1 MRNDEQLMPTPW
13 DKNVFGID
21 TYELKSVFT
30 DVLERIKKMKGH
42 FTVKVDPLSC
52 KKKLQEAGFY
62 YCDTLIEPYCDSKGF
77 KDFYHESARLSY
89 DINIEDLMK
98 ISDGAFSHGRFHR
111 DFNLDKK
118 LADSRYNNWLREFYD
133 LKKIIALM
141 YEDDL
146 AGFWCVNEGK
156 VPLHALSVKYR
167 GKGLAKYFWSAGCR
181 ELFSKGFKEISSSI
195 SASNLA
201 VLNLYASLGFKF
213 RNPLDIY
220 HKFNP

>member
-1 MRNDEQLMPTPW
+1 MLNDEQIILIPW
-13 DKNVFGID
+13 DKKAFGTDI
-21 TYELKSVFT
+21 YELKNISSGA
-30 DVLERIKKMKGH
+30 LEQIKNMKGH

-52 KKKLQEAGFY
+52 KKKLHEAGFY
-62 YCDTLIEPYCDSKGF
+62 YCDTLVEPHCEIKSF
-77 KDFYHESARLSY
+77 RDFYHKSVHLSY
-89 DINIEDLMK
+89 DLNMDSLIK
-98 ISDGAFSHGRFHR
+98 ISDGAFTHGRFHR

-118 LADSRYNNWLREFYD
+118 LADLRYNNWLREFYD
-133 LKKIIALM
+133 SKKIIGLM

-156 VPLHALSVKYR
+156 VPLHALSVKYK
-167 GKGLAKYFWSAGCR
+167 GKGFAKYFWSAGCR
-181 ELFSKGFKEISSSI
+181 ELFNKGFKEVSSSI